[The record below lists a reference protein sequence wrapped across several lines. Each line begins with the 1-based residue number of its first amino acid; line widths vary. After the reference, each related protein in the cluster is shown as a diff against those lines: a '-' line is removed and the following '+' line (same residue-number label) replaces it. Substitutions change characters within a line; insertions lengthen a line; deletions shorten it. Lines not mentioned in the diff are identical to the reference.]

1 MATRK
6 SRAVTRTA
14 RTGRPGLK
22 KKTAQSGGRAAAPK
36 RERRR
41 GKPETLRVRGFE
53 PTFTVNDI
61 ERSVHFYT
69 DILGFIVIEQMTD
82 GAVLQGVI
90 LQAGVSKLNL
100 SQDDWAKGRDRKK
113 GDGMRVWCRTA
124 QDIDALAKRITAA
137 GGQLDDEPKN
147 QPWGVR
153 SLSVK
158 DPDGFRL
165 TIYRERER

>member
-1 MATRK
+1 MCTIAPMATRK
-6 SRAVTRTA
+6 SRSVTRTA

-22 KKTAQSGGRAAAPK
+22 KKAARSGGRGGAAPK

-41 GKPETLRVRGFE
+41 GKPETLRVRAFE

-90 LQAGVSKLNL
+90 LQAGVSRLNL

-124 QDIDALAKRITAA
+124 QDLDALAKRITAA
-137 GGQLDDEPKN
+137 GGQLDAEPKN
-147 QPWGVR
+147 HPWGVR
-153 SLSVK
+153 
-158 DPDGFRL
+158 
-165 TIYRERER
+165 

>member
-6 SRAVTRTA
+6 SRTVTRSA
-14 RTGRPGLK
+14 RPGHPAPK
-22 KKTAQSGGRAAAPK
+22 KATRSRAVAPK

-41 GKPETLRVRGFE
+41 GKPETLRVRAFE

-82 GAVLQGVI
+82 RAVLQGVI

-113 GDGMRVWCRTA
+113 GDGMRLWCRTT
-124 QDIDALAKRITAA
+124 QDIDALANRITAA
-137 GGQLDDEPKN
+137 GGQLDAE
-147 QPWGVR
+147 
-153 SLSVK
+153 
-158 DPDGFRL
+158 
-165 TIYRERER
+165 

>member
-1 MATRK
+1 
-6 SRAVTRTA
+6 
-14 RTGRPGLK
+14 
-22 KKTAQSGGRAAAPK
+22 
-36 RERRR
+36 
-41 GKPETLRVRGFE
+41 LRVRGFE
-53 PTFTVNDI
+53 PTFTVNEI

-69 DILGFIVIEQMTD
+69 DVLGFIVVEQMTD
-82 GAVLQGVI
+82 GAVLQGVV

-113 GDGMRVWCRTA
+113 GEGMRIWCRTA

-137 GGQLDDEPKN
+137 GGQLSEDPKN

-153 SLSVK
+153 SLSVT

-165 TIYRERER
+165 TIYRER